1 MQGMASV
8 RSASWRRARYHI
20 ERVRLIRRYMVTSA
34 LPGPG
39 RAEVLHHVEGRRLKV
54 KVDRGPAAGPATRS
68 LIDPNI
74 IHQQRLGKRR
84 AGIGTSG
91 PLSPDRD
98 VEDQKERVVEHPP

>member
-8 RSASWRRARYHI
+8 RSGLLTSGQVPHKARPTDQALHGHI
-20 ERVRLIRRYMVTSA
+20 GS
-34 LPGPG
+34 PGPG
-39 RAEVLHHVEGRRLKV
+39 RAEVLRHVEGRRLKV
-54 KVDRGPAAGPATRS
+54 KVDHGPAAGPATRS

>member
-1 MQGMASV
+1 MQGMAAFAV
-8 RSASWRRARYHI
+8 GSWRQARYHI
-20 ERVRLIRRYMVTSA
+20 KRVRLIRRYMGTSA

-39 RAEVLHHVEGRRLKV
+39 RAEVLRHVEGRRLKV
-54 KVDRGPAAGPATRS
+54 KVDHGPAAGPATRS